1 MNRVRALATA
11 SLVTAFG
18 LAQADAAFAQAR
30 EAVEYTT
37 ITRRVTGGPP
47 FPVRAVLTSA
57 EEYARFFRTREPAQ
71 CDFTSEF
78 LILVHL
84 GTEGS
89 QGYTVRVTAV
99 ERVQSNPPVVT
110 VKYRLTPGG
119 AGAGTVG
126 GAPVVRPTDPPV
138 VAEAPAELI
147 KVRRLQERDRSTSG
161 GIDLSKDQLRF
172 FEEGGMDRV
181 GFNVISRTLTGSAF
195 EQVTVDF
202 TGDVKVRRGPGE
214 PKKTRLLLSELD
226 RMAVVVQ
233 NSQIKSLPRTLP
245 TQQLGGTRFFFNHFD
260 GARRR
265 TIVEGTQQF
274 EGAYADRIRPMSQAF
289 DLILGRLER
298 RPIQVEGVVEV
309 VEEADAVRIQGALGL
324 SYYLRGPLA
333 RKLVVLQGRKV
344 VLEAV
349 AQLKSSTEAEGV
361 IRRVLYPQRSQIA
374 GTIGQQGG
382 KLVIVPAY
390 PMPDAP
396 IPLLGPRAQELVG
409 PEMGKPV
416 MLDMWLMF
424 NDRGL
429 PSEGFVESI
438 LAITLSHVVL
448 RDRPE
453 AQSMPV
459 GELPERTTVWVSAR
473 RGGAEGV
480 ALASA
485 NMKSGWVPSQL
496 LRFHYEPKI
505 PGLTE
510 GITPRNPNESGDP
523 RLRDRI
529 ERELEDERNRSRNPN
544 VDRPR

>member
-1 MNRVRALATA
+1 MRALATA
-11 SLVTAFG
+11 GLVTALG
-18 LAQADAAFAQAR
+18 LAQAEMAFAQAR

-37 ITRRVTGGPP
+37 LTRRVTGGPP

-57 EEYARFFRTREPAQ
+57 EEYGRFFRTREPAQ
-71 CDFTSEF
+71 CDFANEF

-89 QGYTVRVTAV
+89 QGYTVRITSV

-110 VKYRLTPGG
+110 VKYRLTPG
-119 AGAGTVG
+119 AGNAGTVG
-126 GAPVVRPTDPPV
+126 ARPTTRPEDPPV

-147 KVRRLQERDRSTSG
+147 KVRRSQPRDRHTSA
-161 GIDLSKDQLRF
+161 GIDLARDQLRF
-172 FEEGGMDRV
+172 FEEGGMERV
-181 GFNVISRTLTGSAF
+181 GFNVIARTLAGEGAF

-202 TGDVKVRRGPGE
+202 TGDVKVRMGSGE

-226 RMAVVVQ
+226 RMAIVAQ
-233 NSQIKSLPRTLP
+233 NSQIKSLPRTVP
-245 TQQLGGTRFFFNHFD
+245 TQQLGGRRFFFNHFD

-265 TIVEGTQQF
+265 TIVEGTHNH
-274 EGAYADRIRPMSQAF
+274 EGAYADRIRPLSQAF

-298 RPIQVEGVVEV
+298 RPIQVEGLVEL
-309 VEEADAVRIQGALGL
+309 VEEADAVRIQGPLGL

-361 IRRVLYPQRSQIA
+361 IRQVIYPQRSQIA
-374 GTIGQQGG
+374 GTIAQQGG

-396 IPLLGPRAQELVG
+396 IPLLGPRASELVT
-409 PEMGKPV
+409 PEIGKPV

-429 PSEGFVESI
+429 PNEGFVESI

-453 AQSMPV
+453 SQSMPT

-473 RGGAEGV
+473 RGGGEGV
-480 ALASA
+480 ALAAA

-496 LRFHYEPKI
+496 LRFHYNPKV
-505 PGLTE
+505 PGLAE
-510 GITPRNPNESGDP
+510 GLDPRNPNESGDP
-523 RLRDRI
+523 RLRGRI